1 MISYFILI
9 ELIFLQFV
17 FLLGRYL
24 PPYLPPQVADG
35 ILIDFMTSI
44 GESENFHG
52 YFARNLFGSFWLPM
66 ARV

>member
-1 MISYFILI
+1 M
-9 ELIFLQFV
+9 QFV
-17 FLLGRYL
+17 FLHGRYL
-24 PPYLPPQVADG
+24 PPPPYLPPQVADG

-52 YFARNLFGSFWLPM
+52 YFARNLFGSFRLPM

>member
-1 MISYFILI
+1 M
-9 ELIFLQFV
+9 QFV

-52 YFARNLFGSFWLPM
+52 YFARNLFGSFRLPM